1 MMKPDLTID
10 AVRKARH
17 EISAAVDHDP
27 RKLLEYYRK
36 RQERYSEDQ
45 LRRLEEP
52 CRRKSGTTPQTE

>member
-1 MMKPDLTID
+1 MSPDPTID

-17 EISAAVDHDP
+17 QISASVEHDP

-36 RQERYSEDQ
+36 RQSRYSENQ

-52 CRRKSGTTPQTE
+52 RQQEAGTASDGS